1 MNGILQRLL
10 GRRGDAATAVAAV
23 VPPAPPAES
32 GVKFGANGGNG
43 SSSNGGGNSYY
54 YRDTSYAG
62 ASRIRKQLHNWI
74 PARATADAD
83 LLPDM
88 DMLVARSRDLNRNN
102 GVAAGAFQSLQD
114 NAVGVGLR
122 LNCAPDYVALG
133 KDIKWRQE
141 WSRVVE
147 SLWRTWADSVACD
160 AAGQQTFN
168 SLTQL
173 VFRSSLENGEALCL
187 PLWMDRPE
195 TPFKTCLQLVESD
208 RMSNPQFVPASL
220 YLRGGIETDVYGKP
234 IAYHIQK
241 QMNWPGYY
249 YGIYGI
255 QGYGISSGLEWERIP
270 AVTPFG
276 RRRFLHVHV
285 KERVDQTRGKPILAP
300 VIEQFRMLDSYQRTE
315 LQSAIVN
322 SLVAGILE
330 TPMDPAGIAEMM
342 GGDPTGYLNA
352 KNEYRVQLEG
362 GTIVPLYPG
371 DKMTPFTPS
380 RPSLQYAA
388 FVESVLRQ
396 IGSSMG
402 LPYELVLKDFSKT
415 NYSSARAA
423 LNEAWRFFI
432 NRRTWLS
439 TYWCAPVYRLWLEEA
454 INAGMVEAPGYYDNP
469 ELYLRAKWI
478 GPGRGQID
486 PTKEAEAAQI
496 RMDTFTSTLEDECA
510 EQGRDWEDVLEQR
523 ALEVAR
529 MKELDLESP
538 LTPRPPKGE
547 TLAPDIAEE
556 SAPAAPAPSKEAA

>member
-1 MNGILQRLL
+1 MPGLLDRLL
-10 GRRGDAATAVAAV
+10 GRRGDAATAIAAV
-23 VPPAPPAES
+23 IPPAVPAATVP
-32 GVKFGANGGNG
+32 GVKFGASNGNG
-43 SSSNGGGNSYY
+43 SC
-54 YRDTSYAG
+54 YRDTAYAG
-62 ASRIRKQLHNWI
+62 ASQIRKQLHNWQ

-83 LLPDM
+83 LLPNY

-114 NAVGVGLR
+114 NTVGTGLR
-122 LNCAPDYVALG
+122 LSCVPDYKALG
-133 KDIKWRQE
+133 RDIQWQE
-141 WSRVVE
+141 DWSRTVE
-147 SLWRTWADSVACD
+147 SLWRTWADNVHCD

-173 VFRSSLENGEALCL
+173 VFRSALENGEALCL
-187 PLWMDRPE
+187 PLWLPRPE
-195 TPFKTCLQLVESD
+195 TPFSTCLQLVDSD
-208 RMSNPQFVPASL
+208 RLSNPQFVPASL

-241 QMNWPGYY
+241 QMNWPGFY
-249 YGIYGI
+249 YGVYGI
-255 QGYGISSGLEWERIP
+255 TGYGISAGLEWERIP
-270 AVTPFG
+270 AMTSFG
-276 RRRFLHVHV
+276 RRRVLHVHV
-285 KERVDQTRGKPILAP
+285 KERVEQTRGKPILAP

-322 SLVAGILE
+322 SIVAGVLE
-330 TPMDPAGIAEMM
+330 TPMDTAGIAEMM
-342 GGDPTGYLNA
+342 GGDPNGYLAA
-352 KNEYRVQLEG
+352 KSEYRVQLEG
-362 GTIVPLYPG
+362 GTVVPLYPG

-380 RPSLQYAA
+380 RPSQQYAA

-396 IGSSMG
+396 IGASMG

-439 TYWCAPVYRLWLEEA
+439 TYWCAPIYRLWFEEA
-454 INAGMVEAPGYYDNP
+454 VNAGMIEAPDFYEKA

-496 RMDTFTSTLEDECA
+496 RMDTFTSTLEEECA
-510 EQGRDWEDVLEQR
+510 EQGRDWEEVLEQR
-523 ALEVAR
+523 AVEVAR
-529 MKELDLESP
+529 MKELNLESP

-547 TLAPDIAEE
+547 TLAPDTTEE
-556 SAPAAPAPSKEAA
+556 PAAVPTSPAPAKEAA

>member
-1 MNGILQRLL
+1 MPGLLERLF
-10 GRRGDAATAVAAV
+10 GNRGAAAMPTTGDAA
-23 VPPAPPAES
+23 P
-32 GVKFGANGGNG
+32 GVRFGAQ
-43 SSSNGGGNSYY
+43 SNGNVA

-62 ASRIRKQLHNWI
+62 ASRIRKQLHNWQ

-83 LLPDM
+83 LLPDY
-88 DMLVARSRDLNRNN
+88 DMLIARSRDLNRNN

-114 NAVGVGLR
+114 NTVGTGLR
-122 LNCAPDYVALG
+122 LSCLPDYKALG
-133 KDIKWRQE
+133 RDIKWQE
-141 WSRVVE
+141 EWTRTVE
-147 SLWRTWADSVACD
+147 SLWRTWADNVYCD

-173 VFRSSLENGEALCL
+173 VFRSALENGEALCL
-187 PLWMDRPE
+187 PLWLPRPE
-195 TPFKTCLQLVESD
+195 TPFATALQLVDAD
-208 RMSNPQFVPASL
+208 RLSNPQFVPASL
-220 YLRGGIETDVYGKP
+220 YLRGGIETDIYGRP

-241 QMNWPGYY
+241 QLNWPGFY
-249 YGIYGI
+249 YGTYGI
-255 QGYGISSGLEWERIP
+255 TGYGISAGLEWERIP
-270 AVTPFG
+270 AMTSFG
-276 RRRFLHVHV
+276 RRRVLHVHV
-285 KERVDQTRGKPILAP
+285 KERIDQTRGKPILAP

-322 SLVAGILE
+322 SIVAGVLE

-342 GGDPTGYLNA
+342 GGDPNGYLQA
-352 KNEYRVQLEG
+352 KSEYRVQLEG
-362 GTIVPLYPG
+362 GTVVPLYPG

-380 RPSLQYAA
+380 RPSQQYAA

-396 IGSSMG
+396 IGASMG

-423 LNEAWRFFI
+423 LNEAWRFFL

-439 TYWCAPVYRLWLEEA
+439 TYWCAPIYRLWFEEA
-454 INAGMVEAPGYYDNP
+454 VNAGMIEAPNFYEQA

-496 RMDTFTSTLEDECA
+496 RMDTFTSTLEEECA
-510 EQGRDWEDVLEQR
+510 EQGRDWEEVLEQR
-523 ALEVAR
+523 AVEVAR
-529 MKELDLESP
+529 MKELNLESP

-547 TLAPDIAEE
+547 TLAPDTAEE
-556 SAPAAPAPSKEAA
+556 PAAVPASPAPAKEAA